1 MAVLL
6 PLGLVTPDAVIRGIS
21 QHSHLFNAGWFK
33 KVHAEQFHC
42 SPSPS
47 ESPDP
52 MIGCRGGGGGTWDI
66 LGGRGGGTERKQHCV
81 ILQHYH
87 QAVHCGKQS
96 VRSITSTSYMVFFSQ
111 KS

>member
-21 QHSHLFNAGWFK
+21 QHSHLFNAGWFRN
-33 KVHAEQFHC
+33 VHAEQFHC

-66 LGGRGGGTERKQHCV
+66 LGGRGGGTEMEHKIV
-81 ILQHYH
+81 
-87 QAVHCGKQS
+87 K
-96 VRSITSTSYMVFFSQ
+96 ITNLTY
-111 KS
+111 